1 MWRTD
6 SFEKTLMLG
15 EIEGRRRRG
24 RQRMRWLDGIT
35 DLMDRSLSKLRE
47 LVMDREAWHAAVH
60 GVRRVG
66 HYWETEL
73 NWNPNNIKHYPI
85 TLKLCKFISEMLTV
99 KAISPNES
107 LLLWDYHAVNP
118 DYLSRDHLGGS
129 KTTWSGRQM
138 PGQHQGAPFLTVATD
153 SKCMAMSH
161 TSRAKPFLSPWPI
174 KTMRCFWV
182 Y

>member
-1 MWRTD
+1 MKNWLIWKD
-6 SFEKTLMLG
+6 PDAG
-15 EIEGRRRRG
+15 WDG
-24 RQRMRWLDGIT
+24 RQEEKGTTEDEMVDGIT

-47 LVMDREAWHAAVH
+47 LVMDREAWRAAVH

-66 HYWETEL
+66 HSWETEL

-85 TLKLCKFISEMLTV
+85 TLKLCKFISEILTL
-99 KAISPNES
+99 KAISPNAS
-107 LLLWDYHAVNP
+107 ILLWDYQAVNP
-118 DYLSRDHLGGS
+118 DYLSRDQLGGS

-153 SKCMAMSH
+153 SKCTPMSH
-161 TSRAKPFLSPWPI
+161 TSRAKPFLNPWPI
-174 KTMRCFWV
+174 KTMRRFWV

>member
-1 MWRTD
+1 MRLKAGGEGDDRGWDGWMASPTWWTGVWASSGSWWWTGKPD
-6 SFEKTLMLG
+6 MLQSM
-15 EIEGRRRRG
+15 ESE
-24 RQRMRWLDGIT
+24 
-35 DLMDRSLSKLRE
+35 
-47 LVMDREAWHAAVH
+47 HN
-60 GVRRVG
+60 
-66 HYWETEL
+66 WETEL